1 MEQKAISSDLIRG
14 HIDTIILYALQNGDK
29 FAQQISDS
37 IDEKSNN
44 SYQINQAT
52 LYSSLKRLESL
63 KLVKS
68 YWNDSEN
75 GRRKYFQL
83 TDAGRETVQ
92 QNLSSWSYSR
102 SIIDKLMDCEPTP
115 VYRTQVVEKVVEVEK
130 IIEKPVEKIV
140 EVVKT
145 VDKSPVDDKILN
157 SQPDNLEINFRS
169 VLDGLIKSTAKNEPN
184 NDNKPIEIQPIIKN
198 DAVKPE
204 KYTEKVEKPV
214 EVQKFN
220 EEISSTSKSHSIV
233 TIGKIDFSD
242 LSLKAKK
249 EGFKLRISSR
259 DSHVEKGNLLVNKL
273 NLLTSTFTF
282 ILSIIAIFAF
292 KFGFSD
298 NINYDNTLFLVSLLF
313 LTVFPLVNAIKF
325 KVKPLKTIKNNL
337 GFDSFLLSIIVVFNL
352 TLITFAINLLCNVD
366 FSNLSVL
373 AFSLILPLIVY
384 VLGCVHFL
392 TKCLIAKSKIC
403 KI

>member
-52 LYSSLKRLESL
+52 LYSSLKRLENL

-83 TDAGRETVQ
+83 TDAGRKTVEE
-92 QNLSSWSYSR
+92 NLSSWSYSR
-102 SIIDKLMDCEPTP
+102 AIIDKLMDCEPAP
-115 VYRTQVVEKVVEVEK
+115 VYRTQVVEKIVEVEK
-130 IIEKPVEKIV
+130 IIEKPVEKVV

-145 VDKSPVDDKILN
+145 VENPPFDEKRLN
-157 SQPDNLEINFRS
+157 LSADSQEINFRS
-169 VLDGLIKSTAKNEPN
+169 ILEGLIKSTAKPELVSENP
-184 NDNKPIEIQPIIKN
+184 PVEIQPL
-198 DAVKPE
+198 VKDDP
-204 KYTEKVEKPV
+204 KIDEKPA

-220 EEISSTSKSHSIV
+220 ETISCENNSHAIV

-242 LSLKAKK
+242 LSQKATK
-249 EGFKLRISSR
+249 EGFKLRISSK
-259 DSHVEKGNLLVNKL
+259 DSHVEKGNLLINKL
-273 NLLTSTFTF
+273 NLIVSTLTFF
-282 ILSIIAIFAF
+282 LSLIAIFAF
-292 KFGFSD
+292 KFGLSAHVSFD
-298 NINYDNTLFLVSLLF
+298 TTLFLFSLLF
-313 LTVFPLVNAIKF
+313 LTIFPLVDAVKF
-325 KVKPLKTIKNNL
+325 KIKPLKTVKNNL
-337 GFDSFLLSIIVVFNL
+337 GFDSFLVSLIVVFNL
-352 TLITFAINLLCNVD
+352 TLITFAINLLSNVD
-366 FSNLSVL
+366 FSNISIL

-384 VLGCVHFL
+384 TLVSLHYL
-392 TKCLIAKSKIC
+392 IRCLIAKSNIC